1 LRPAAGAASM
11 AGEMDQERPH
21 SHGARPSATGALSQR
36 FLETRLKLQQLTFLV
51 VVSEERSIVKAAAR
65 LNVTQPAAT
74 KMLKEIEDRLG
85 LQLFER
91 SRRGAAPTA
100 YGELVVRSA
109 RVVLGELRHLGEELS
124 ALRTGLQGQVAVGTL
139 LTAAAALLPKSIARL
154 RAAYP
159 GIVVRI
165 AEGTW
170 DLLLPM
176 LRVGDLDLVL
186 GRVPPVTRWEEL
198 TVVELYQEPTWV
210 LARPGHPLLAE
221 RPLTPE
227 EVLAADWILP
237 SRQTMLRQD
246 VDDAFRAVGRAPLQP
261 VVESVSAL
269 ANHRLIGETD
279 LLALLPREAARFYVE
294 RGLLARVPVD
304 LGLPVTRTGM
314 LVRADRPLAPAAERL
329 AAMVRAVAAEV
340 QP

>member
-1 LRPAAGAASM
+1 MTDHEQSRNSGAQPP
-11 AGEMDQERPH
+11 G
-21 SHGARPSATGALSQR
+21 TLSQR
-36 FLETRLKLQQLTFLV
+36 FLETRLKLWHLSFLV
-51 VVSEERSIVKAAAR
+51 VISEERTIAKAALR
-65 LNVTQPAAT
+65 LNVSQPAAT

-85 LQLFER
+85 FQLFER
-91 SRRGAAPTA
+91 SRRGVVPMPA
-100 YGELVVRSA
+100 GDLVVRTA
-109 RVVLGELRHLGEELS
+109 RLVLGELRHLGEELS
-124 ALRTGLQGQVAVGTL
+124 ALRTGLEGKVAVGTL
-139 LTAAAALLPKSIARL
+139 LTAAAALLPRSIARL

-159 GIVVRI
+159 GIVVSI

-170 DLLLPM
+170 DVLLPM

-186 GRVPPVTRWEEL
+186 GRVPPVTRWEDL
-198 TVVELYQEPTWV
+198 TVVELYREPTWV
-210 LARPGHPLLAE
+210 LARPDHPLLS
-221 RPLTPE
+221 RRIITPE
-227 EVLAADWILP
+227 DALAADWILP

-246 VDDAFRAVGRAPLQP
+246 VDDAFREAGRAPLQP

-279 LLALLPREAARFYVE
+279 LLALLPREAARFYVD

-314 LVRADRPLAPAAERL
+314 LMRSGRPLAPAAERF
-329 AAMVRAVAAEV
+329 ASMVRAVAAEV